1 MQRGLLCWAVI
12 TLGSRR
18 AGAAHGL
25 PLHPWPVGAGVSSW
39 RAQKA
44 TLEALRGRLLLRAGP
59 PCEILGWTVAAW
71 DRENRLVRPATSA
84 TLWNIPSPGFCS
96 NCSSL
101 GTPPLL
107 LLVHATLAHP
117 RDEPLDHGSSAS
129 HSCPFNNSLLA
140 NFPGSGQRQARLSA
154 AFLHD
159 AAGHVGTVMR
169 QPAKHP

>member
-1 MQRGLLCWAVI
+1 MQWLMQRGLLCWAVI

-101 GTPPLL
+101 GTPHYSSWLMPLL
-107 LLVHATLAHP
+107 PILEMNLWTMVPPHPTAVHSTTVYWP
-117 RDEPLDHGSSAS
+117 I
-129 HSCPFNNSLLA
+129 FQ
-140 NFPGSGQRQARLSA
+140 GQ
-154 AFLHD
+154 
-159 AAGHVGTVMR
+159 
-169 QPAKHP
+169 AKDKQD